1 MPDGTDDSG
10 ATLRKQDESASWFTP
25 ERVIR
30 LLLGT
35 SVVVGVLWLLW
46 LFANLVFYLI
56 VGTVVAY
63 LLRPVAN
70 RVQGIGLGRIPA
82 IICSF
87 VIVFGG
93 IGLFLSNTL
102 PFAARQLSDLS
113 QTFSMERIVEV
124 ATSIEAQVRSVVPI
138 PKGSLVTGVR
148 EAFQTLFDYDEIS
161 ATAGYM
167 VSLMTDIFYA
177 VIVIPF
183 VAFFILKDGTQI
195 RYALLRLVPNRYF
208 EVSLGLLA
216 KIESSLGAYFR
227 ALLVQIVSVAMVAT
241 IGLYIGG
248 LQYALAVGVFTG
260 LANSIPY
267 FGPTLGFLAGTLVG
281 VVQTGDL
288 SLVPSVFA
296 AMAVTQICDNV
307 IFQPII
313 FSRAAGTHP
322 LIILFVVLIGAQLG
336 GIVGMLIAI
345 PLTTAMRVAIEQ
357 VLWSLRN
364 YRILQTSQ

>member
-102 PFAARQLSDLS
+102 PFVARQLSDLS

-183 VAFFILKDGTQI
+183 VAFFVLKDGTQI

-208 EVSLGLLA
+208 EVSLALLA

-227 ALLVQIVSVAMVAT
+227 ALLVQL
-241 IGLYIGG
+241 GLYIGG

-267 FGPTLGFLAGTLVG
+267 FGPTLGFWAGTLVG
-281 VVQTGDL
+281 VVQSGDL